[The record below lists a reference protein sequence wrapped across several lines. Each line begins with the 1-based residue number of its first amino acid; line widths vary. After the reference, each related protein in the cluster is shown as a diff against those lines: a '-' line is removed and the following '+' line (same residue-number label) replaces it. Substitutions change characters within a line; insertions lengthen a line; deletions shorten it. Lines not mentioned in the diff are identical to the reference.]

1 MNTKAGFRKA
11 LLAAG
16 AAGVLA
22 ACGGGELFLLAV
34 VTPLNGVWRL
44 DGDPAKE
51 SLQITS
57 PQLDGQLY
65 LSAYEVRARMF
76 NPADLCGGQD
86 DGSGLPLIGRYDNG
100 RFVLRAEN
108 ATNGPV
114 CVDAT
119 VASLIRLNAA
129 ASATRAARFYE
140 NERVDVNLQEGLWVS
155 ATGSVKLKFDGPIS
169 VNNDQQQ
176 DVVACDVSTAGTTV
190 VLDGKMAGFQTA
202 SGTKPRIA
210 SLVERGQTAARYTVV
225 EFVDGRT
232 LSLRNA
238 AGQDITLTRQRE
250 TTATFCFS

>member
-1 MNTKAGFRKA
+1 MKTKLPLRKG
-11 LLAAG
+11 LLSVVVAG
-16 AAGVLA
+16 AVA
-22 ACGGGELFLLAV
+22 ACGGGELLLLAV

-44 DGDPAKE
+44 DGDPSKE
-51 SLQITS
+51 SLQIVS

-65 LSAYEVRARMF
+65 LSAYDVRARML

-86 DGSGLPLIGRYDNG
+86 DGSGLPLTGRYDNG

-108 ATNGPV
+108 ASNGPV
-114 CVDAT
+114 CIDAT

-129 ASATRAARFYE
+129 ASASRPARFYE

-155 ATGSVKLKFDGPIS
+155 ANGSVKLKFDGPVS

-176 DVVACDVSTAGTTV
+176 DVVACDVSTAGTTLV
-190 VLDGKMAGFQTA
+190 MDGKMAGFQTG

-210 SLVERGQTAARYTVV
+210 ELLERGTSTARYSSV

-232 LSLRNA
+232 ITLRNA
-238 AGQDITLTRQRE
+238 ANQEVTLTRQRE
-250 TTATFCFS
+250 TTPTFCLA